1 MEYNDLN
8 NTIAYSIT
16 STIFRHG
23 TIPDDTA
30 CFQSRDAK
38 SCVSRA
44 KKLTNDWYFIIS
56 INGALLLVRRK
67 ILRLYWG
74 GCAIY

>member
-8 NTIAYSIT
+8 NTIAYSII

-30 CFQSRDAK
+30 CFLSRDAK
-38 SCVSRA
+38 SCVSQA
-44 KKLTNDWYFIIS
+44 AMLH
-56 INGALLLVRRK
+56 LLR
-67 ILRLYWG
+67 
-74 GCAIY
+74 

>member
-30 CFQSRDAK
+30 YFLSRDAK
-38 SCVSRA
+38 SCASQATMRH
-44 KKLTNDWYFIIS
+44 
-56 INGALLLVRRK
+56 LLR
-67 ILRLYWG
+67 
-74 GCAIY
+74 

>member
-23 TIPDDTA
+23 TIPDYTA
-30 CFQSRDAK
+30 YFQSRDAK
-38 SCVSRA
+38 SCVSQA
-44 KKLTNDWYFIIS
+44 AMLH
-56 INGALLLVRRK
+56 LLR
-67 ILRLYWG
+67 
-74 GCAIY
+74 

>member
-30 CFQSRDAK
+30 YFLSRDAK
-38 SCVSRA
+38 SFVSQA
-44 KKLTNDWYFIIS
+44 AMLH
-56 INGALLLVRRK
+56 LL
-67 ILRLYWG
+67 G
-74 GCAIY
+74 

>member
-16 STIFRHG
+16 STILRHG
-23 TIPDDTA
+23 TIPDGTA

-38 SCVSRA
+38 S
-44 KKLTNDWYFIIS
+44 
-56 INGALLLVRRK
+56 
-67 ILRLYWG
+67 
-74 GCAIY
+74 

>member
-16 STIFRHG
+16 STILRHG

-30 CFQSRDAK
+30 YFLSRDAK
-38 SCVSRA
+38 SCTAVP
-44 KKLTNDWYFIIS
+44 TI
-56 INGALLLVRRK
+56 LLNN
-67 ILRLYWG
+67 
-74 GCAIY
+74 

>member
-30 CFQSRDAK
+30 YFQSRDARF
-38 SCVSRA
+38 CVSQA
-44 KKLTNDWYFIIS
+44 AMLH
-56 INGALLLVRRK
+56 LLR
-67 ILRLYWG
+67 
-74 GCAIY
+74 